1 MQEICATE
9 SKFTSPIVTNKSY
22 VWYMPA
28 VLLTVGIT
36 IISLWEAPHLPPPVL
51 SLGDKVLHGI
61 MYLVLAITWIVPVS
75 RFVPK
80 RMPYVYV
87 SLAVTAYGALMEVL
101 QHYCTL
107 TRSGEMMDVY
117 ADLIGAVVG
126 VALVATIRRI
136 MN

>member
-1 MQEICATE
+1 
-9 SKFTSPIVTNKSY
+9 
-22 VWYMPA
+22 MPA

-61 MYLVLAITWIVPVS
+61 MYLVLAITWMVPVS

-87 SLAVTAYGALMEVL
+87 SLAVTAYGAL
-101 QHYCTL
+101 TL
-107 TRSGEMMDVY
+107 TTLFWLNYGQKM
-117 ADLIGAVVG
+117 A
-126 VALVATIRRI
+126 
-136 MN
+136 